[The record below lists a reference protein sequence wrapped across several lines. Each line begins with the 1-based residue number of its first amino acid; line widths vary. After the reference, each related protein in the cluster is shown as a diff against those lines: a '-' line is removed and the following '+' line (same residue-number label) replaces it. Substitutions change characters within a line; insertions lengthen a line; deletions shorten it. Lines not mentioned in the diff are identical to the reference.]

1 MRTALQHGSRPQTDT
16 TASWSPL
23 GSVTTAAAADDV
35 GLLPEDYD
43 IEADLFGPEG
53 KENEAAP
60 PPEEPARPARRR
72 LLSKREEA
80 KSGNQAVDTTVS
92 WNPLNLETAA
102 EALVMER
109 RASTEDCTTA
119 RPITDQGDTRPVV
132 AVAARVAPSA
142 HQGPDG
148 VDPQVALVG
157 KVEFEATV
165 TKAQTDTTVSWSP
178 LGLETTAAAFVTK
191 RRAQTAK
198 AFGMKRRAP
207 TEDCTVATPII
218 DQGDTRPVVAVAKRL
233 QPWGRFDRRRIWPR
247 FRKKYAGL
255 ALGLSAGVPKKS
267 KRSSTR

>member
-1 MRTALQHGSRPQTDT
+1 
-16 TASWSPL
+16 
-23 GSVTTAAAADDV
+23 
-35 GLLPEDYD
+35 
-43 IEADLFGPEG
+43 
-53 KENEAAP
+53 
-60 PPEEPARPARRR
+60 
-72 LLSKREEA
+72 
-80 KSGNQAVDTTVS
+80 VDTTVS

-157 KVEFEATV
+157 KVEFAATV
-165 TKAQTDTTVSWSP
+165 TEAQTDTTASWSP
-178 LGLETTAAAFVTK
+178 LGLETTAAAFVTR
-191 RRAQTAK
+191 RRAQTTGDTAADVAQGAVVFAASAMEDNVANTMDTTFSWKPLDLETTAK
-198 AFGMKRRAP
+198 AFVMKRRAP